1 MTVLRPHVVLPVE
14 AGEARCRAR
23 PTGAAALLLLWVC
36 GAGPCEPRAA
46 SALCETPLHLP
57 PFGMRPH
64 LIAGVAPQVEEAV
77 GDRCQPDVRAPAI
90 GTREAADGRMRLRAL
105 LPSVHVVLRI
115 IGHVGAWLEGPGP
128 TRLTIRPSYTYSLGV
143 IHHAGL
149 ERITRRV

>member
-1 MTVLRPHVVLPVE
+1 MWCSRSSGRGPVY
-14 AGEARCRAR
+14 RRAR
-23 PTGAAALLLLWVC
+23 LAQRRCCCCALRTC
-36 GAGPCEPRAA
+36 GPCEPRAGA
-46 SALCETPLHLP
+46 SALCEAPLHLP

-64 LIAGVAPQVEEAV
+64 LIAGVAPQVEEAI

-115 IGHVGAWLEGPGP
+115 IGHVDACLEGLGAP
-128 TRLTIRPSYTYSLGV
+128 RLTIRPSYTYSLGV